1 MAKLISGLPS
11 LNLFAPDGPLGL
23 GAVAELEAAA
33 GGAEGERKVCCLC
46 QFKRAAEAAWAGRAA
61 QTLLLH
67 CAAAAV
73 PADPWLR
80 EAEKQECKS
89 RALPP
94 TTIGC
99 P

>member
-1 MAKLISGLPS
+1 MVAKLISGLPS

-46 QFKRAAEAAWAGRAA
+46 QFKRAAE
-61 QTLLLH
+61 TLLLH